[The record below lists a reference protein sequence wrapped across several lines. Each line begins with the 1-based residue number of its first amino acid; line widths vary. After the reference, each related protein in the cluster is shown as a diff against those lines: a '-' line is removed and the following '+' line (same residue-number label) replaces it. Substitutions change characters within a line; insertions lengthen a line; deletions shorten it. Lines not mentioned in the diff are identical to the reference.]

1 MPGPRLDPPS
11 TGRTALECVQ
21 KRHQIRRMRA
31 PLIAIMVLV
40 AAACGGGP
48 QPSLAQAD
56 PGRLSLPPEWREL
69 DRTQATVDRVR
80 AELEPEVG
88 PFSTYFVP
96 EAPDDLSFWALGY
109 RGTNV
114 LGAVTVSPW
123 SNEMGPELYNEIQ
136 AGLVRAERYPN
147 LTSRR
152 ITHPAGEALVVE
164 YDKDLIMYEDGSTG
178 TEDTRLPDSRVTGS
192 LRARVQY
199 SFIDSGATGYLVQV
213 LCVAPPDACLAD
225 AARMVP
231 TLGVSP

>member
-1 MPGPRLDPPS
+1 MR
-11 TGRTALECVQ
+11 GRRALC
-21 KRHQIRRMRA
+21 IGI
-31 PLIAIMVLV
+31 LVLV
-40 AAACGGGP
+40 AAACGGNP
-48 QPSLAQAD
+48 LPSLAQAG
-56 PGRLSLPPEWREL
+56 PGRLSLLPDWREL

-88 PFSTYFVP
+88 PFSTSFVP
-96 EAPDDLSFWALGY
+96 EELDDLSFWALGY
-109 RGTNV
+109 RGSEF

-123 SNEMGPELYNEIQ
+123 SEEMGSDLYNEIQ

-164 YDKDLIMYEDGSTG
+164 YDKNFIMYEDGTTG
-178 TEDTRLPDSRVTGS
+178 TEDTRLPGSRVTGS

-199 SFIDSGATGYLVQV
+199 SFIESGTTGYLVQV

-225 AARMVP
+225 AAQMVE